1 MTPHA
6 GEELE
11 AVILDMDRV
20 LAYGAALAAQAGG
33 AAGAA
38 GAARSYEA
46 ADVACV
52 CSCAQ
57 RLLILACERVC
68 AAPPAVPWEAPSG
81 RLHATRRRF
90 CLMTWR
96 VYGMF
101 ALCSSQL

>member
-20 LAYGAALAAQAGG
+20 LEYGAALAAQAGG

-57 RLLILACERVC
+57 RLLILACERVR
-68 AAPPAVPWEAPSG
+68 AAPPLQCPG
-81 RLHATRRRF
+81 RRR
-90 CLMTWR
+90 LADSMQPGGAS
-96 VYGMF
+96 V
-101 ALCSSQL
+101 